1 MLKHDEF
8 RVDYASKFQ
17 IMLFELF
24 GLKLGSGVGV
34 TFLHD
39 LVNKFK
45 FKSNFTL
52 LDKLM
57 DGMGTDAIPSLIN
70 FKL

>member
-45 FKSNFTL
+45 F
-52 LDKLM
+52 
-57 DGMGTDAIPSLIN
+57 
-70 FKL
+70 